1 MTSALTPGSVETT
14 PALKASESV
23 LLVNELR
30 TLAGRGNAAHRVVT
44 STSTLALGVMI
55 ERGTGFVANI
65 IAARLGGAPIFGQY
79 SLAIST
85 ANNIATYA
93 GAGIGS
99 TAARFSGKYPYEQSG
114 YGTLARV
121 LTFVSI
127 ISALVAGVALWLGS
141 APIAHLLGKDSLVG
155 LLHWSALSAM
165 GMILL
170 ECARGFFVGQ
180 RRLAALIVLS
190 LVVGVGMLSL
200 VPYAALR
207 HSPVQMI
214 TFQGAITTCA
224 VLICLMLARPLHL
237 VAQIGIESRPRFR
250 SVLREVWGF
259 GLVQLAGLAGANAAG
274 WWLVTLVAR
283 ADPTFVQMGFFGIAS
298 QLRNIAGLAPGLL
311 TEGSFAV
318 MADPSGQTS
327 NTPHRVLGFTTF
339 VASLLTFLVAAS
351 GIILAPWILRIL
363 YSNAYSGATSAVSF
377 ALALAVMHMGNAP
390 SSARLSIVSI
400 RSSAVIN
407 TAWAIFVALAGTLV
421 MLHLGS
427 AAMAMIIYLAAH
439 TLSSAFVLSVLARK
453 DSLPKGLIAA
463 FTLAATS
470 TIALACLGV
479 LRDMKPDSSLLITAA
494 MMMLAIA
501 VTVTLLALGRRYQW
515 LPTRDA
521 YRRLVLYAKASFASR
536 GRRLTNVS

>member
-1 MTSALTPGSVETT
+1 
-14 PALKASESV
+14 
-23 LLVNELR
+23 
-30 TLAGRGNAAHRVVT
+30 
-44 STSTLALGVMI
+44 MI

-65 IAARLGGAPIFGQY
+65 IAARLGGAAVFGQY

-99 TAARFSGKYPYEQSG
+99 TAARFSGKYPYEQPG
-114 YGTLARV
+114 YRTLARV

-127 ISALVAGVALWLGS
+127 VSALVAGVALWLGS
-141 APIAHLLGKDSLVG
+141 SPIAHLLGKDSLVG

-165 GMILL
+165 GIILL

-180 RRLAALIVLS
+180 RRLSALIVLS
-190 LVVGVGMLSL
+190 LIVGVGMLSL

-207 HSPVQMI
+207 HSPAQMI
-214 TFQGAITTCA
+214 TFQGAITTSA
-224 VLICLMLARPLHL
+224 VLVCLMLARPLHL
-237 VAQIGIESRPRFR
+237 VSQTGLKSRPAFR

-283 ADPTFVQMGFFGIAS
+283 TDSSFVQMGFFGIAS
-298 QLRNIAGLAPGLL
+298 QLRNIVGLAPGLL

-327 NTPHRVLGFTTF
+327 NTPERVLGFTTF
-339 VASLLTFLVAAS
+339 VASLLTFLLAAS
-351 GIILAPWILRIL
+351 GIVLAPWILRIL
-363 YSNAYSGATSAVSF
+363 YSNAYAGATAAVSF

-390 SSARLSIVSI
+390 ASARLSIVSI

-407 TAWAIFVALAGTLV
+407 TAWAIFVALTGTLV
-421 MLHLGS
+421 MLHVGS

-439 TLSSAFVLSVLARK
+439 TLSSACVLITLAWK
-453 DSLPKGLIAA
+453 DTLPEGLITV
-463 FTLAATS
+463 FTLASTA
-470 TIALACLGV
+470 TIALASLGV
-479 LRDMKPDSSLLITAA
+479 LRDSKPDARVLITFA
-494 MMMLAIA
+494 MLILSAA
-501 VTVTLLALGRRYQW
+501 VTAALLAMGRRYAW

-521 YRRLVLYAKASFASR
+521 FRRLLQSARASFANR
-536 GRRLTNVS
+536 GRRQANVS